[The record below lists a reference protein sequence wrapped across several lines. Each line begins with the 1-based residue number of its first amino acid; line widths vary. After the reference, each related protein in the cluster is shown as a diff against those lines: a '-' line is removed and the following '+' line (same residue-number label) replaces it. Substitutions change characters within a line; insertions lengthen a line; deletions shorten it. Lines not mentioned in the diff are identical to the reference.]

1 MRTKTRF
8 VGVFAICLVA
18 TVALG
23 TSADPSAQADD
34 RATGIYV
41 GVNQQRQSC
50 GAIGEDARLTAAA
63 QRHADDMLRNS
74 VFSHTGSDGS
84 SPRARMADAGYG
96 HGGSTGEIVY
106 WATGSAATA
115 AGAIAFWMQ
124 SPGHR
129 AIILNCAF
137 TAGGFATAW
146 DGTTMT
152 AVGDFAGP

>member
-1 MRTKTRF
+1 MIAKTRF
-8 VGVFAICLVA
+8 VRVFAIC
-18 TVALG
+18 TVVTTALG
-23 TSADPSAQADD
+23 TTAGSSAQADD
-34 RATGIYV
+34 RAAGIYV

-63 QRHADDMLRNS
+63 QRHADDMLRNR
-74 VFSHTGSDGS
+74 VFSHAGSDGS
-84 SPRARMADAGYG
+84 SPRARMTEAGYG
-96 HGGSTGEIVY
+96 AAGSTGEIVF

-115 AGAIAFWMQ
+115 DAAIAFWMQ

-146 DGTTMT
+146 DGNMMT